1 MFITNLIYLTTIVI
15 HYSTM
20 YFQFEPRTYK
30 MTTNLFTVF
39 QQILLDRFKESN
51 SIERFVVFPIRS
63 AILFPCRHV
72 GLLFQAKQKCIWCI
86 YAEQSVPYIQTYM
99 VLKNLFSSWKKSLIL
114 RGHLFLTFSW
124 NLLVLSINFLNK
136 KE

>member
-20 YFQFEPRTYK
+20 YFQFESRTYK
-30 MTTNLFTVF
+30 ITTNLFTVF

-63 AILFPCRHV
+63 AILFTCRHV
-72 GLLFQAKQKCIWCI
+72 GLLFQGKQRCIFCI

-114 RGHLFLTFSW
+114 RGHLFLTFS
-124 NLLVLSINFLNK
+124 
-136 KE
+136 